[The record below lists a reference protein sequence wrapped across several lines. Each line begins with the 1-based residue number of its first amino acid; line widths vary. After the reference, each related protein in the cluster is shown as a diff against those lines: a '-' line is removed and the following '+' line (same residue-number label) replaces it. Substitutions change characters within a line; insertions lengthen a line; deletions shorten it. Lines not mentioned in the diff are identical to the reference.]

1 MHNAG
6 LILQYRLSCLGRFS
20 SLEGT
25 AVSGAYAPFSPSRT
39 AMGTVRLGSPKQ
51 ASGSSG
57 IQSLAEAPRVAPL
70 AGPSAAAAALRRQQ
84 VRVEAR
90 A

>member
-1 MHNAG
+1 
-6 LILQYRLSCLGRFS
+6 
-20 SLEGT
+20 
-25 AVSGAYAPFSPSRT
+25 
-39 AMGTVRLGSPKQ
+39 MGTVRLGSPKQ
-51 ASGSSG
+51 TSGSGG

-84 VRVEAR
+84 LRVEAR

>member
-1 MHNAG
+1 VISESAHMRRSALPGPQWNSEAQITEAG
-6 LILQYRLSCLGRFS
+6 LR
-20 SLEGT
+20 
-25 AVSGAYAPFSPSRT
+25 
-39 AMGTVRLGSPKQ
+39 
-51 ASGSSG
+51 SSG

-84 VRVEAR
+84 LRVEAR

>member
-1 MHNAG
+1 MAG
-6 LILQYRLSCLGRFS
+6 I
-20 SLEGT
+20 
-25 AVSGAYAPFSPSRT
+25 GAYAPFSPSRT

-51 ASGSSG
+51 TSGSGG

-84 VRVEAR
+84 LRVEAR